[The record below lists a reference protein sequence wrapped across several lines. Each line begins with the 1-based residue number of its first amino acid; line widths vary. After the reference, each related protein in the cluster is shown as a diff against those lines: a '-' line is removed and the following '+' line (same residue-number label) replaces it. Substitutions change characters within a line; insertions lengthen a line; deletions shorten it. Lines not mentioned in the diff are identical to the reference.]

1 MGIVNARFQ
10 GADFPLRGLC
20 NCWREEWRKESFS
33 DRTIDSNVKIEN
45 LLTFQNLGTRSF
57 KKKEM
62 KRLPLIVIRE
72 VIAFHWF
79 IYKNRK
85 FLNFTIMKNFQRN
98 LISKKNDIILIT
110 ICEIITIY

>member
-1 MGIVNARFQ
+1 MLVFKVPTFLYVVYVIVGARNGEKSLF
-10 GADFPLRGLC
+10 LIELLY
-20 NCWREEWRKESFS
+20 S
-33 DRTIDSNVKIEN
+33 IDSNVKIEN

-57 KKKEM
+57 KKKET

>member
-1 MGIVNARFQ
+1 MLVFKV
-10 GADFPLRGLC
+10 P
-20 NCWREEWRKESFS
+20 SFLYVVYVTVGVRNGEKS
-33 DRTIDSNVKIEN
+33 LFLIELLYSIDSNVKIEN
-45 LLTFQNLGTRSF
+45 LLIFQNLGTRSF

>member
-1 MGIVNARFQ
+1 MLVFKVPTFLYVVYVIVGARNGEKSLF
-10 GADFPLRGLC
+10 LIELLY
-20 NCWREEWRKESFS
+20 S
-33 DRTIDSNVKIEN
+33 IDSNVKIEN
-45 LLTFQNLGTRSF
+45 LLIFQNLGTRSF
-57 KKKEM
+57 KKKET